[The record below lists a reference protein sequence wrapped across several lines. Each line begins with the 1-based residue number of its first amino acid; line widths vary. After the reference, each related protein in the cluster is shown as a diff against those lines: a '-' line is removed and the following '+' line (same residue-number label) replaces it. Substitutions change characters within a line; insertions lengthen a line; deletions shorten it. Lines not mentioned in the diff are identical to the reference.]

1 MPKETPGI
9 RANYKPTEAE
19 YDEIRQV
26 YDRFQDM
33 KAARAPFEKDWE
45 KAEKNYMGYRPTK
58 DADDWSSDIFV
69 PLTSSIVEA
78 ELSEIVTQSLKPMIV
93 ERGSED
99 TPKAMVMRHLF
110 DYSWDIGK
118 ADVEMF
124 DILKSALI
132 KGTGIGQEYY
142 LKQPRKIRTLKDGK
156 ITEEEVMEYDD
167 CYLEAVKLED
177 FYPDDKGRGFFGPHG
192 CRDAIRRHIMHI
204 DDFKNYFTGKWDPQN
219 RARFV
224 QPGGDTNY
232 FEFYKPPE
240 GIRKD
245 KDVEVLWYWNKPE
258 DKLIVVA
265 NDVRVVS
272 MPLPY
277 KHKQLPF
284 ARAVDIKD
292 IHQFYGRGEPKLLES
307 IQEEL
312 NILRRQILD
321 RNHLDIDK
329 PMLVSDKLTL
339 DAEDSIAE
347 PHKMIPVSDV
357 NQVKPLEYGDIS
369 ASAFRSI
376 EMLQEDAIRS
386 TGMDVR
392 MQSVSPSARTT
403 ATEAA
408 ILKEATLRRL
418 QLKIWMLKRDFLV
431 DIGRLRVSNI
441 IQFYP
446 QPKMERIVG
455 ERGSEYYKQNVEKAR
470 SEGNLVETKTGAYQK
485 KYRNIRL
492 KDTAID
498 MSGGMM
504 KEIPAKGYT
513 FFEAKPDFFLP
524 THGGFDIRYEATSD
538 IPLSKPL
545 MIQQK
550 SEMYDRLANNPQV
563 DPWVLAKRYLE
574 TNDEIPDDFKM
585 KQQGQD
591 ADVPTPDSE
600 MLQQLVEL
608 AGQENEQM
616 MAGNQVPPTPYSSP
630 AHTEIH
636 IEFMNGEDF
645 KKFADE
651 ETVQNFSDH
660 ITGELMAQGAR
671 GGQSGVPMMDQ
682 TGAPG
687 GVNPEQM
694 GGNTPPPP
702 GQPGQ
707 SNIIQGG
714 AQVAS
719 AMKPQMGPATGREMR
734 R

>member
-1 MPKETPGI
+1 MTEAGI
-9 RANYKPTEAE
+9 RANYKPDEKE
-19 YDEIRQV
+19 YNEIRQV
-26 YDRFQDM
+26 YERFQEM
-33 KAARAPFEKDWE
+33 KTARAKYEKKWE

-58 DADDWSSDIFV
+58 ENDDWSSDIFI
-69 PLTSSIVEA
+69 PITASIVEA
-78 ELSEIVTQSLKPMIV
+78 ELAEIVTQSLKPMVV

-99 TPKAMVMRHLF
+99 TPKAMVMRHLYDF
-110 DYSWDIGK
+110 SWDIGK
-118 ADVEMF
+118 GDVEMF

-142 LKQPRKIRTLKDGK
+142 LKQPRKIRTMRDGK

-177 FYPDDKGRGFFGPHG
+177 FYPDDKGRGFFGPNG
-192 CRDAIRRHIMHI
+192 CRDCIRRYVMHI
-204 DDFKNYFTGKWDPQN
+204 DDFKNYFTGQWDPQG
-219 RARFV
+219 RAKFV

-232 FEFYKPPE
+232 WEFYKPPE
-240 GIRKD
+240 GERKD
-245 KDVEVLWYWNKPE
+245 KDVEVLWYYNKPE
-258 DKLIVVA
+258 DKLVIIA

-272 MPLPY
+272 IPLPY

-292 IHQFYGRGEPKLLES
+292 IHQFYGRGEPDLLES
-307 IQEEL
+307 IQEEA
-312 NILRRQILD
+312 NTLRRQVLD

-339 DAEDSIAE
+339 DEEDTIAA
-347 PHKMIPVSDV
+347 PHKMMPVSDIT
-357 NQVKPLEYGDIS
+357 QVKPMEYGDIA
-369 ASAFRSI
+369 ASAFKSI
-376 EMLQEDAIRS
+376 EMLNEDAIRI

-392 MQSVSPSARTT
+392 MQSLSPTARTT

-441 IQFYP
+441 LQFYS
-446 QPKMERIVG
+446 QPKMEKIVG
-455 ERGSEYYKQNVEKAR
+455 ERGSEYYKQQVDKAR
-470 SEGNLVETKTGAYQK
+470 SEGNLVTAGKENYKK

-492 KDTAID
+492 KDTAIE
-498 MSGGMM
+498 MSNGMM
-504 KEIPAKGYT
+504 SEVPAKGYT
-513 FFEAKPDFFLP
+513 FFEAKPEFFLP

-550 SEMYDRLANNPQV
+550 SEMYDRLANNPTV

-574 TNDEIPDDFKM
+574 TNDEVPDDFRL
-585 KQQGQD
+585 KQQGEEES
-591 ADVPTPDSE
+591 PDSDMLQKLVDLAGKENE
-600 MLQQLVEL
+600 MLM
-608 AGQENEQM
+608 AGQEI
-616 MAGNQVPPTPYSSP
+616 PPTPYSTP

-636 IEFMNGEDF
+636 IEFMRGEDF

-651 ETVQNFSDH
+651 KTVQNFTNH
-660 ITGELMAQGAR
+660 VTGETMAQGAR
-671 GGQSGVPMMDQ
+671 GGRSGVPGMDAM
-682 TGAPG
+682 GAPG
-687 GVNPEQM
+687 GVNPAQM
-694 GGNTPPPP
+694 GGGVPTPP

-707 SNIIQGG
+707 SPVIQGG

-719 AMKPQMGPATGREMR
+719 AIRPQMGPATGREMR